1 MKRFNQSTM
10 KGNCYETP
18 QNTCARSGRRVVV
31 DCTCGIRCGNDQKR
45 VNIHEFM
52 KECDM
57 DHDQMM
63 SKAQMLKHMER
74 MFDKVDVKKAGKLD
88 KTQTESFLKQFNTI
102 GGG

>member
-1 MKRFNQSTM
+1 MKLL
-10 KGNCYETP
+10 
-18 QNTCARSGRRVVV
+18 NTLASAMVAVSLLTAPAAFAA
-31 DCTCGIRCGNDQKR
+31 DTTKK

-63 SKAQMLKHMER
+63 SKAEMLKHMEK

>member
-1 MKRFNQSTM
+1 
-10 KGNCYETP
+10 
-18 QNTCARSGRRVVV
+18 
-31 DCTCGIRCGNDQKR
+31 
-45 VNIHEFM
+45 M